1 MNFRNLI
8 ISFAITTVL
17 LLSPTITSAA
27 TISEDHAVISK
38 NQTIND
44 DLFISGGEVEILGTV
59 NGDVYAAGG
68 EVLINGLVKGDVLVA
83 GGEVTIKGTV
93 ENNVRA
99 AGGQITISQAKIGR
113 NLSVAGG
120 EITVSDD
127 TKVTGKSHVFKPEP
141 SDSNANNESFGGG
154 FSIWSFLAAS
164 VVGIVMLRYL
174 KPVVKRVVHE
184 ISTQTNNSI
193 FAGFVALFLVPLA
206 LFAIMATLIGI
217 PLALILGVIFAIELY
232 LAKIFVAIAVGDYV
246 NERFTL
252 NSERTYL
259 NFAVGLLII
268 ELAMLIPILN
278 FFVGVGVLL
287 LGLGAMMRVKRS
299 FLRKS

>member
-1 MNFRNLI
+1 MNLRNLI

-17 LLSPTITSAA
+17 LFSPTITSAA
-27 TISEDHAVISK
+27 TISEDRAVVSK
-38 NQTIND
+38 DQTIND
-44 DLFISGGEVEILGTV
+44 DLFISGGDVEVLGTI
-59 NGDVYAAGG
+59 NGDVYATGG
-68 EVLINGLVKGDVLVA
+68 TVLINGIVNGDVLVA
-83 GGEVTIKGTV
+83 GGEVTVKGTV
-93 ENNVRA
+93 ENSVRA
-99 AGGQITISQAKIGR
+99 AGGQINISQAKIGR

-127 TKVTGKSHVFKPEP
+127 TKITGKSHVFKPEP
-141 SDSNANNESFGGG
+141 NNSNANNESFGGG

-164 VVGIVMLRYL
+164 VVGIALLRYL

-217 PLALILGVIFAIELY
+217 PLALMLGVFFVIELY
-232 LAKIFVAIAVGDYV
+232 MAKIFVAIAVGDYV
-246 NERFTL
+246 NERFAL
-252 NSERTYL
+252 KSERTYL

-268 ELAMLIPILN
+268 ELAMLIPVLN

-287 LGLGAMMRVKRS
+287 LGLGAMMRVK
-299 FLRKS
+299 KSMLH

>member
-1 MNFRNLI
+1 MNILRN
-8 ISFAITTVL
+8 SFTILALSFVV
-17 LLSPTITSAA
+17 LLSPITTHAA
-27 TISEDHAVISK
+27 TISQDRAVIAK

-44 DLFISGGEVEILGTV
+44 DLFITGGEIEVLGTV
-59 NGDVYAAGG
+59 NGDVYAVGG
-68 EVLINGLVKGDVLVA
+68 DILINGVVKGDVLVA
-83 GGEVTIKGTV
+83 GGEVTIKGVV
-93 ENNVRA
+93 ENSVRA

-120 EITVSDD
+120 DIMVSDD
-127 TKVTGKSHVFKPEP
+127 TKVVGKSYVFKPE
-141 SDSNANNESFGGG
+141 SRDANAGNESFAGS

-164 VVGIVMLRYL
+164 VVGIVLLRYL

-184 ISTQTNNSI
+184 MRTQTNNSI
-193 FAGFVALFLVPLA
+193 FAGFVALFLVPVA
-206 LFAIMATLIGI
+206 LFAIMFTLIGI
-217 PLALILGVIFAIELY
+217 PLALILGVLFVIELY
-232 LAKIFVAIAVGDYV
+232 MAKIFVAIAVGDYV

-252 NSERTYL
+252 KSERTYL

-287 LGLGAMMRVKRS
+287 LGLGAMMRVK
-299 FLRKS
+299 KSLL